1 MHARYWV
8 CLLITVRNK
17 VIQIHGQGKALTET
31 GLHHTTSKNPAPR
44 RSKLAN
50 IKVSLQRTELLHHRL
65 RINRS
70 EKYKN
75 SFPVP
80 PYEKTATKNKGQDP
94 NDQFRISQRMAK
106 TGRVQEMIER
116 ESQEGGV
123 VLKLEASPALARRDF
138 QRRIINC
145 LPSNIPKSGIVT

>member
-17 VIQIHGQGKALTET
+17 AIQIHGQGKALTET
-31 GLHHTTSKNPAPR
+31 GLHHAMPKNPAPR

-50 IKVSLQRTELLHHRL
+50 IEVSLQRTELLHHRL
-65 RINRS
+65 RINGS

-75 SFPVP
+75 RFPVP
-80 PYEKTATKNKGQDP
+80 PYEKTVTKNKGQDP
-94 NDQFRISQRMAK
+94 NDQLRISQRIAK

-116 ESQEGGV
+116 VSQEGDV
-123 VLKLEASPALARRDF
+123 VLKLEASPALARQDF
-138 QRRIINC
+138 QR
-145 LPSNIPKSGIVT
+145 